1 MANPF
6 DFTAGAVLTA
16 AQLNSIGDWTAYT
29 PTWGGITLGSGGAA
43 ATSDCH
49 YAEVNGIVFLSG
61 SLTFGSGTSITGN
74 VSVTVPSGLT
84 AASMNKLANGMNWT
98 FLDANT
104 TVHYQGRGRRAS
116 TTSFYAYAYYAAS
129 TYVSFVDIS
138 DNTKPFPS
146 TWTTGDIMTYSG
158 FYQAA

>member
-29 PTWGGITLGSGGAA
+29 PTWGNITLGSGGAA
-43 ATSDCH
+43 ATNSAK
-49 YAEVNGIVFLSG
+49 YAEVNGVVFVSG

-74 VSVTVPSGLT
+74 VSMTVPVT
-84 AASMNKLANGMNWT
+84 AASLNTLANGILFT
-98 FLDANT
+98 FLDENT
-104 TVHYQGRGRRAS
+104 TTHFMGRGRRNS
-116 TTSFYAYAYYAAS
+116 TSAVYAYAYYAAG
-129 TYVSFVDIS
+129 TYTSLIDIS

-146 TWTTGDIMTYSG
+146 TWTTGDIISFSG
-158 FYQAA
+158 MYEAA